1 MANDIRK
8 VAQQQF
14 GAHANNYVT
23 STDHAAGGSLPRLL
37 ALTDPQP
44 EWCAL
49 DIATGGGHTALA
61 FAPHCKIVIAS
72 DLTFQM
78 LAAARRFDTERSVEN
93 TAYCQHDAESLPYP
107 DSLFN
112 LVTCRIAPHHFADI
126 PAFVSEAAR
135 VLKPGGKLAVADNV
149 VTGEPKVSR
158 FVNTFEKLRDPSHNW
173 AFSEADWE
181 TFIVSAG
188 LVLRHTEIIEK
199 RIVFDRWAAR
209 MSVSGSDLT
218 RLQALLL
225 RAPTEPRNWLK
236 MNEEDS
242 QLSFVLR
249 EGIFIADK
257 P

>member
-1 MANDIRK
+1 
-8 VAQQQF
+8 
-14 GAHANNYVT
+14 
-23 STDHAAGGSLPRLL
+23 
-37 ALTDPQP
+37 
-44 EWCAL
+44 
-49 DIATGGGHTALA
+49 
-61 FAPHCKIVIAS
+61 
-72 DLTFQM
+72 
-78 LAAARRFDTERSVEN
+78 
-93 TAYCQHDAESLPYP
+93 
-107 DSLFN
+107 
-112 LVTCRIAPHHFADI
+112 
-126 PAFVSEAAR
+126 
-135 VLKPGGKLAVADNV
+135 
-149 VTGEPKVSR
+149 
-158 FVNTFEKLRDPSHNW
+158 VNTFEKLRDPSHNW
-173 AFSEADWE
+173 AYSEADWE

-199 RIVFDRWAAR
+199 RIGFDRWAAR